1 MTKQVRDLLAE
12 ADREEYLLG
21 NLARARTLRAQA
33 ADILKGK

>member
-21 NLARARTLRAQA
+21 NLTRASALRQQA